1 MQQLVA
7 GVDSSTQSCKVVIRD
22 LHTGKLVRSGAAR
35 HRRGT
40 EIDPQVW
47 RSAFDEAV
55 HQAGGLD
62 DVVALSIAGQQHGM
76 VALDERGAVV
86 RNAILWNDTRSA
98 RDAVDLISEL
108 GNGNERE
115 GKRRWADRT
124 GSVPVASLTVTKIR
138 WMATHEP
145 DNLARTA
152 AVALPHDWLTW
163 DLLGGNDINTL
174 VTDRSDASG
183 TGYYSAQD
191 NEYCKDLLELAAGAE
206 FADRVRLPWVAS
218 PARRVSEVKIDGRNL
233 VIGPGAGDNA
243 GAALGLGLKPGE
255 VAISI
260 GTSGVVSLVSAVA
273 THDPE
278 GYVTGFAD
286 ASGNYLPL
294 VCTLNASRVVDTFR
308 ALLNMS
314 HAEFSRAAL
323 CAPPG
328 AEGLVVVPY
337 FEGERERRIIQM
349 PLAPFMASL
358 AKISPLRTLREL
370 PLKACC
376 VVWASESVHSSSSV
390 FRLPRLTSLEAE
402 PSPKQCVAL
411 PHRCSDCLYVC
422 RNTANTWRTVP
433 RARRH
438 GCMRVVPSHQYGPH
452 ICLAITSA
460 IMRRLFWNAS
470 RRCRRGSCSDQRHE
484 LMWGVMGAESSCK
497 AEICTSNHL
506 AGCDRPQST

>member
-337 FEGERERRIIQM
+337 FEGERTPNYPDATGSIHGITCENLTTSNIARAAIEGMLCGVGVGIRAFQQLGIPVTKVNLIGGGAQSEAVRRI
-349 PLAPFMASL
+349 APSVL
-358 AKISPLRTLREL
+358 GL
-370 PLKACC
+370 PVC
-376 VVWASESVHSSSSV
+376 VPEYSEYVADGAARQAAWV
-390 FRLPRLTSLEAE
+390 YEGGAE
-402 PSPKQCVAL
+402 PPVWT
-411 PHRCSDCLYVC
+411 PHLSSDYICDYTPFILE
-422 RNTANTWRTVP
+422 RFQEMSSRFMLRSEA
-433 RARRH
+433 RADVGRH
-438 GCMRVVPSHQYGPH
+438 GSGIQ
-452 ICLAITSA
+452 L
-460 IMRRLFWNAS
+460 
-470 RRCRRGSCSDQRHE
+470 
-484 LMWGVMGAESSCK
+484 
-497 AEICTSNHL
+497 
-506 AGCDRPQST
+506 

>member
-55 HQAGGLD
+55 RQAGGLD
-62 DVVALSIAGQQHGM
+62 DVVALSVAGQQHGM
-76 VALDERGAVV
+76 VALDERGKVV

-115 GKRRWADRT
+115 GKRQWADRT

-145 DNLARTA
+145 DNLSRTT

-163 DLLGGNDINTL
+163 NLLGGDDISTL

-191 NEYCKDLLELAAGAE
+191 NEYCKDLLKLAAGSE
-206 FADRVRLPWVAS
+206 FAERVRLPRVAS
-218 PARRVSEVKIDGRNL
+218 PAQRVAEAKIDGHNL

-255 VAISI
+255 VAMSI

-323 CAPPG
+323 C
-328 AEGLVVVPY
+328 L
-337 FEGERERRIIQM
+337 
-349 PLAPFMASL
+349 SL
-358 AKISPLRTLREL
+358 I
-370 PLKACC
+370 
-376 VVWASESVHSSSSV
+376 
-390 FRLPRLTSLEAE
+390 
-402 PSPKQCVAL
+402 
-411 PHRCSDCLYVC
+411 
-422 RNTANTWRTVP
+422 
-433 RARRH
+433 
-438 GCMRVVPSHQYGPH
+438 H
-452 ICLAITSA
+452 I
-460 IMRRLFWNAS
+460 
-470 RRCRRGSCSDQRHE
+470 
-484 LMWGVMGAESSCK
+484 
-497 AEICTSNHL
+497 
-506 AGCDRPQST
+506 

>member
-1 MQQLVA
+1 
-7 GVDSSTQSCKVVIRD
+7 
-22 LHTGKLVRSGAAR
+22 
-35 HRRGT
+35 
-40 EIDPQVW
+40 
-47 RSAFDEAV
+47 
-55 HQAGGLD
+55 
-62 DVVALSIAGQQHGM
+62 
-76 VALDERGAVV
+76 
-86 RNAILWNDTRSA
+86 
-98 RDAVDLISEL
+98 
-108 GNGNERE
+108 
-115 GKRRWADRT
+115 
-124 GSVPVASLTVTKIR
+124 
-138 WMATHEP
+138 MATHEP

-337 FEGERERRIIQM
+337 FEGERTPNYPDATGSIHGITCENLTTSNIARAAIEGMLCGVGVGIRAFQQLGI
-349 PLAPFMASL
+349 P
-358 AKISPLRTLREL
+358 
-370 PLKACC
+370 
-376 VVWASESVHSSSSV
+376 V
-390 FRLPRLTSLEAE
+390 PRLTSLEAE